1 MSRAVYAAAC
11 VAGVRK
17 GRIGNLGALEGRE
30 EGRGFPSL
38 PLARF
43 LRSLRA
49 RNPLAF
55 QTRAEEA
62 SYAVRCVWC

>member
-30 EGRGFPSL
+30 EGVSFPTPRAL
-38 PLARF
+38 

>member
-30 EGRGFPSL
+30 EGVSFPTPRAL
-38 PLARF
+38 FALFARPESPC
-43 LRSLRA
+43 LSNA
-49 RNPLAF
+49 
-55 QTRAEEA
+55 
-62 SYAVRCVWC
+62 C